1 MQTSW
6 CQADPAGEGDN
17 LLFLQLF
24 MKVWSMC
31 SCKPTTRQ
39 IFSVLQLFN
48 LYLNE
53 EHYTSKGQPRRQSLE
68 KGLLGVF
75 QATDNIPLQRCRVSK
90 TKQRQQSTKIQAK
103 RKAPTWSQ
111 VCLSLLQAYGKILM

>member
-39 IFSVLQLFN
+39 LFSVLQLFN

-53 EHYTSKGQPRRQSLE
+53 KRYTSKGQ
-68 KGLLGVF
+68 
-75 QATDNIPLQRCRVSK
+75 A
-90 TKQRQQSTKIQAK
+90 
-103 RKAPTWSQ
+103 
-111 VCLSLLQAYGKILM
+111 